1 MTFFKSKNEYVICFF
16 FVETNALGG
25 STNSVLHLIAMGH
38 AADVPITLQDFQ
50 EISDRTPY
58 IADLRPSG
66 KYLMADLQSI
76 GGTPAVLK
84 YLLSLGN

>member
-1 MTFFKSKNEYVICFF
+1 
-16 FVETNALGG
+16 
-25 STNSVLHLIAMGH
+25 MGH
-38 AADVPITLQDFQ
+38 AADIPITLDDFQ
-50 EISDRTPY
+50 EISFRTPY

-84 YLLSLGN
+84 YLLAQGKIRP

>member
-1 MTFFKSKNEYVICFF
+1 
-16 FVETNALGG
+16 
-25 STNSVLHLIAMGH
+25 MGH
-38 AADVPITLQDFQ
+38 AADIPITLDDFQ
-50 EISDRTPY
+50 EISFRTPY

-84 YLLSLGN
+84 YLLAQGNIRP